1 MPRKIKN
8 QTACIALRDFSYND
22 NIESKNLISTRLT
35 CLGHIHLKTMQK
47 KKETILNN
55 RRRLL
60 Q

>member
-35 CLGHIHLKTMQK
+35 CLLIFIKTMQK
-47 KKETILNN
+47 KKRTILYN